1 MKKVMLAVLVAGLL
15 AAGRTMAQLE
25 AVDPVVVQPV
35 VGATYPLLWM
45 EGFRIFAGHA
55 GSNVSVSVSYWPY
68 RYLTNNGVV
77 VRDFALAVAGE
88 SAALRKRVVKVYS
101 EADVAASP
109 VLQAWVAGIVGI
121 ADALAVSDG
130 LVKP

>member
-1 MKKVMLAVLVAGLL
+1 MKKVMLAVLVAGLM
-15 AAGRTMAQLE
+15 AGRAMAQLE

-45 EGFRIFAGHA
+45 DGFRIFAGHA

>member
-1 MKKVMLAVLVAGLL
+1 MKKVLLAMLVSGLL
-15 AAGRTMAQLE
+15 AGDRAMAQLE
-25 AVDPVVVQPV
+25 AVDPVIVQPV
-35 VGATYPLLWM
+35 EGATYPLLWM

-55 GSNVSVSVSYWPY
+55 GSNVSVSVNYWPY

-77 VRDFALAVAGE
+77 VRDFAPAEAGE

-101 EADVAASP
+101 EADVAGSP
-109 VLQAWVAGIVGI
+109 VLQAWVAGIVNI

>member
-1 MKKVMLAVLVAGLL
+1 MKKVMLAVAVIGMVAGM
-15 AAGRTMAQLE
+15 ARAQLE

-68 RYLTNNGVV
+68 RYLTNDIGAV
-77 VRDFALAVAGE
+77 VRDFAPAVAGE

>member
-1 MKKVMLAVLVAGLL
+1 MKKTVLAVLVAGLL

-77 VRDFALAVAGE
+77 VRDFAPAVAGE